1 MSKNNQKP
9 NPRGFVDRFYNTT
22 LNQIPKQSS
31 KLIPKQKNQI
41 NKTQDSQKQS
51 SYESE
56 KPPYIGKEFVND
68 RPAPLFLTTKPD
80 LT

>member
-41 NKTQDSQKQS
+41 NKKNFKINI
-51 SYESE
+51 EN
-56 KPPYIGKEFVND
+56 KNLV
-68 RPAPLFLTTKPD
+68 
-80 LT
+80 

>member
-22 LNQIPKQSS
+22 LNQTPEQSS
-31 KLIPKQKNQI
+31 KLIPKQENQI
-41 NKTQDSQKQS
+41 NKTQDSQKQVLTKR
-51 SYESE
+51 

-68 RPAPLFLTTKPD
+68 RPTPLFITNKRNPT
-80 LT
+80 

>member
-9 NPRGFVDRFYNTT
+9 NPRGFVDRFHNTT
-22 LNQIPKQSS
+22 LNQTPEQSS

-41 NKTQDSQKQS
+41 NKTQDSQEEVLTNRKS
-51 SYESE
+51 LYRE
-56 KPPYIGKEFVND
+56 KFENN
-68 RPAPLFLTTKPD
+68 RPTPLFLTNKKPD